1 MTKVTTNTP
10 TATTVPDGYLAQLA
24 LMPKAAIMKQV
35 NKDIPQN
42 KDYGLPEYI
51 YRCDLIPDDLLDM
64 DPIDRDQYLENA
76 IVEVD
81 YDQGYPT
88 LSNAQPL
95 WSRLPYEDSSAYRA
109 FNLFLDMPRPQA
121 GEATPVRQIHMLCAL
136 AALPIETLMS
146 YAYMYYWN
154 QRAQA
159 YDSFTV
165 ASHAKMKEHRLLAIE
180 AQHFEMSTAFVE
192 KMQGRLHAIL
202 DDDEAD
208 ISAKEMLDI
217 IKFFIQLQRLS
228 TGAQPFSAG
237 MVKNENALPLGASL
251 EVIMR
256 TLNTQSGNSI
266 KQVNT
271 QDFTKQLFDNP
282 QDLDQ
287 AQELIIRMANQTNPR
302 TARQLT
308 FQDDSTDNT
317 GA

>member
-1 MTKVTTNTP
+1 MTKHTIDHIDAVVSAGHL
-10 TATTVPDGYLAQLA
+10 ATLE
-24 LMPKAAIMKQV
+24 LMPKAVIMRKI
-35 NKDIPQN
+35 NKDIPNN

-51 YRCDLIPDDLLDM
+51 YRCDLLPDDLLDM
-64 DPIDRDQYLENA
+64 APNDRDAHLENA
-76 IVEVD
+76 IIDVD

-95 WSRLPYEDSSAYRA
+95 WSRLPCEDSTAYRA
-109 FNLFLDMPRPQA
+109 FTMYLDMPRPQN
-121 GEATPVRQIHMLCAL
+121 GEATPVRQIHMLCTL

-165 ASHAKMKEHRLLAIE
+165 ASHAKMKEHRLLAVE
-180 AQHFEMSTAFVE
+180 AAHYEMADSFVS
-192 KMQGRLHAIL
+192 KVRGRLEDIL
-202 DDDEAD
+202 SDKEAD
-208 ISAKEMLDI
+208 ISAKELLDI
-217 IKFFIQLQRLS
+217 IKFFAQLQRLS
-228 TGAQPFSAG
+228 LGAQPFSAG
-237 MVKNENALPLGASL
+237 MAKNENALPLNASL

-256 TLNTQSGNSI
+256 TLNVNSGNTANQQLN
-266 KQVNT
+266 K

-282 QDLDQ
+282 GDLEQ

-302 TARQLT
+302 TQRQLT
-308 FQDDSTDNT
+308 FQDDSDPS